1 MNRMPRARNSKAP
14 GWGTII
20 AVTKGAMHNSSRI
33 RLAMFSLALLAS
45 CGSRTLT
52 RDAGSGDGEGAAGV
66 SGVSGR
72 GGGGGAGGVATSS
85 GGRGGAGAG
94 VAGTGGRGGGI
105 GVGLAGTGGAGG
117 SGGAGGIAGTF
128 VTGRGGVAGSSD
140 LAGRGGIGGSG
151 ATGGIA
157 GTFVTGRGGIGGSSD
172 LAGRGGGGGV
182 VGRGGTSGR
191 GGASGTGG
199 IGGTGAIAGFGGRGG
214 TAGISGSGGSA
225 GRGGTGGT
233 ACLTC
238 RTSILQIDARHVV
251 YSAARNELYASIPG
265 DADAYPNSIVVVDP
279 TTASITSSFPVGSEP
294 NVLAL
299 SDDGSTLWVAI
310 DGAHAIRKVTM
321 GATPPVVGPLAHL
334 PKVQPDA
341 YFDTASMAVLAS
353 APQSVAVVLTD
364 SAYTNEV
371 RVFDDGVPR
380 PTAVTD
386 IAGTFLA
393 RPFLT
398 AGPPGV
404 AFGVDGNS
412 YTFFVFMVSPSG
424 VTTKVTSSLIP
435 SSATSGLAYVGDRV
449 FTSGGNVINVAN
461 LAALASGGHLP
472 YSGAVARRDPMSVME
487 LTVVPLPFPANERTD
502 IHIYSNNQLIEL
514 ATVSIPDSFGSSYTD
529 LVYAGNDAAA
539 FIRRGGPSQGL
550 VIAHDPGLGAPI
562 GGAGGTGG
570 TGGAGGAGATGGG
583 GGTGGAPD
591 RCPGCTIATVQTYG
605 LDMVSDPT
613 RKLIYVASDAQS
625 PLHPST
631 IVTVDP
637 AGPAVASFVPVGNDP
652 QVLALSD
659 DGSALWAGL
668 IGERRVRRLTPGA
681 TPAPGPAYVLPN
693 LLTTGEPSLPTSIA
707 VLPGAPSSIAVAVQ
721 GTGYTYARGVFIL
734 DDGQLRANYIQP
746 PEVSVN
752 LLTNGPP
759 GYLLGI
765 ADDNHLL
772 AFHLGAAGVTMESYG
787 GLLSRYYTTT
797 TGFLYSAG
805 VATAG
810 TGEVIDL
817 TNPDA
822 PVPAGHFPAGGTT
835 CQLQSRS
842 ATRVMMLCPAYG
854 DGPTLFMF
862 DTATFTKVGTLTLPG
877 GPSGPVKFV
886 YLGGDAVALLG
897 IQTPLQIVHAPL
909 IGSPP

>member
-128 VTGRGGVAGSSD
+128 VTGRGGVA
-140 LAGRGGIGGSG
+140 
-151 ATGGIA
+151 
-157 GTFVTGRGGIGGSSD
+157 GSSD

-412 YTFFVFMVSPSG
+412 YTFFVM
-424 VTTKVTSSLIP
+424 
-435 SSATSGLAYVGDRV
+435 
-449 FTSGGNVINVAN
+449 
-461 LAALASGGHLP
+461 
-472 YSGAVARRDPMSVME
+472 
-487 LTVVPLPFPANERTD
+487 
-502 IHIYSNNQLIEL
+502 
-514 ATVSIPDSFGSSYTD
+514 
-529 LVYAGNDAAA
+529 
-539 FIRRGGPSQGL
+539 
-550 VIAHDPGLGAPI
+550 
-562 GGAGGTGG
+562 
-570 TGGAGGAGATGGG
+570 
-583 GGTGGAPD
+583 
-591 RCPGCTIATVQTYG
+591 
-605 LDMVSDPT
+605 
-613 RKLIYVASDAQS
+613 KLKGQS
-625 PLHPST
+625 
-631 IVTVDP
+631 
-637 AGPAVASFVPVGNDP
+637 
-652 QVLALSD
+652 
-659 DGSALWAGL
+659 
-668 IGERRVRRLTPGA
+668 
-681 TPAPGPAYVLPN
+681 
-693 LLTTGEPSLPTSIA
+693 
-707 VLPGAPSSIAVAVQ
+707 
-721 GTGYTYARGVFIL
+721 
-734 DDGQLRANYIQP
+734 
-746 PEVSVN
+746 
-752 LLTNGPP
+752 
-759 GYLLGI
+759 
-765 ADDNHLL
+765 
-772 AFHLGAAGVTMESYG
+772 
-787 GLLSRYYTTT
+787 
-797 TGFLYSAG
+797 
-805 VATAG
+805 
-810 TGEVIDL
+810 
-817 TNPDA
+817 
-822 PVPAGHFPAGGTT
+822 
-835 CQLQSRS
+835 
-842 ATRVMMLCPAYG
+842 
-854 DGPTLFMF
+854 
-862 DTATFTKVGTLTLPG
+862 
-877 GPSGPVKFV
+877 
-886 YLGGDAVALLG
+886 
-897 IQTPLQIVHAPL
+897 
-909 IGSPP
+909 